1 MSFEECLNDCLD
13 RLQRG
18 ESLEAC
24 LARYP
29 EHADDLRGLLQAGQV
44 LRASPPPLS
53 ATARS
58 QGRERM
64 HRAAELQA
72 KKRWQ
77 LWPRGLVLPLAAA
90 IVAVFLVV
98 VAGAARSSAP
108 SDLIYPLR
116 HFAETAALRLTA
128 DPIGRA
134 ARHLELA
141 EQRLAEVQERWQA
154 QRSIDRGVLTEGVN
168 GIGEALGELA
178 QATSDPNRA
187 KSVLAEL
194 AAVAYETRAWVLSV
208 TPEAPAA
215 RDELEGIAAQLTVYE
230 QWAQAGLFDLTL
242 LPGFLRGETPPLL
255 PTLLPQVPTAVPTP
269 PAAAGTAGPI
279 VTETQVIVAP
289 TTASLATRTQAPTQ
303 PSGAATT
310 VPTVTSTRLS
320 GVSATP
326 AQPAPISPTP
336 TGIQQQSPVATPT
349 LPPGTATPRPNT
361 ATATPGPITPTPTR
375 PGTSTATPR
384 PVTPTPTRPN
394 TPTVTTPVVTV
405 PPTET
410 TRPATPTPTA
420 LPPNTPTATPRPN
433 TPTPTDEPTE
443 TEEPT
448 ETPRPSNT
456 PRPSDTPEPT
466 ETSRPTRTPEPSN
479 TPESTTTHEPTETPE
494 PTEQAAGYPAWVSGT
509 PTAWPVSADSSAAK
523 TTARSRRPSRA
534 VIFGVLP

>member
-29 EHADDLRGLLQAGQV
+29 EHANDLRGLLQAGQV

-53 ATARS
+53 VTARS
-58 QGRERM
+58 QGREPM

-77 LWPRGLVLPLAAA
+77 LWPRRLALPLAAA
-90 IVAVFLVV
+90 IAAVFLVV
-98 VAGAARSSAP
+98 VAGAARSTP
-108 SDLIYPLR
+108 GDLAYPLR
-116 HFAETAALRLTA
+116 RFAETAALRLTA
-128 DPIGRA
+128 DPIIRA

-141 EQRLAEVQERWQA
+141 EQRLAEAQKRWQVE
-154 QRSIDRGVLTEGVN
+154 QDIDRGLLTEVEHE
-168 GIGEALGELA
+168 IGEALGELA
-178 QATSDPNRA
+178 QATNDPNRA
-187 KSVLAEL
+187 KSVLTEL
-194 AAVAYETRAWVLSV
+194 AAVAYETRSWVLSV

-230 QWAQAGLFDLTL
+230 QWVQAGLFDLASL
-242 LPGFLRGETPPLL
+242 QGFLRGETPPLL
-255 PTLLPQVPTAVPTP
+255 PTLLPQVPTTVPAP
-269 PAAAGTAGPI
+269 PAAAATAGPT
-279 VTETQVIVAP
+279 VTETQAIVAP
-289 TTASLATRTQAPTQ
+289 TIASLATRIASPTR
-303 PSGAATT
+303 PSGTATT
-310 VPTVTSTRLS
+310 VPTVTSTRMS

-326 AQPAPISPTP
+326 THPALISPTP
-336 TGIQQQSPVATPT
+336 TGIPQQSPVATPT

-361 ATATPGPITPTPTR
+361 PTATPGPITPTPTR
-375 PGTSTATPR
+375 P
-384 PVTPTPTRPN
+384 N
-394 TPTVTTPVVTV
+394 TPPVTTPAVTV
-405 PPTET
+405 SPTET
-410 TRPATPTPTA
+410 VRPATPTPTA
-420 LPPNTPTATPRPN
+420 LPPNTPTATPLPN

-448 ETPRPSNT
+448 ETPRPTQTPHPSNT

-466 ETSRPTRTPEPSN
+466 ETPRPTRTPEPSN
-479 TPESTTTHEPTETPE
+479 TPKSTTTHEPTETPE

-509 PTAWPVSADSSAAK
+509 PTAWPVSADSSAAN